1 MHPFNPIFAIII
13 FLIAIFTAYLIRL
26 KYKMNYSK
34 SRNESIDGMRGF
46 LAVAVF
52 IHHAFIWHQF
62 LQSGS
67 WEPPSSNLYA
77 QLGQTSVSLFF
88 MITSFLFISKLLN
101 DGEKGFNWKSFFLSR
116 VFRIVPMYLFSILL
130 ITVSVMIISNWQITT
145 KFSSFLGSV
154 FHWIIFTIDE
164 KPVINNVENMVLINA
179 GVEWS
184 LPYEWLFYFSLPLV
198 SIFLLKVK
206 PKGKYVVLSLLSIIA
221 FYFAHGIKY
230 YTIYPFIGGAVA
242 PLLLRYKVFNIKFD
256 SIVVSIVILLC
267 LFSIFYFNNGLTLRM
282 ILISIVFTCI
292 AMGST
297 VFGLLRN
304 STLKLLGE
312 ISYSTYLLHGL
323 VLFTIFNFGIG
334 LENLKQW
341 TPTEYCLAVFS
352 ITPLVIIVSVLG
364 FKYIE
369 EPFMN
374 KSKLII
380 KKLNP
385 PKHTSPMEREES
397 NPEADIIHIIK
408 YPKRATLVQRE
419 EVNEN

>member
-13 FLIAIFTAYLIRL
+13 FIIAFFTAYLVRL
-26 KYKMNYSK
+26 KYKMNYLK

-62 LQSGS
+62 LQSDS

-88 MITSFLFISKLLN
+88 MITSFLFISKLLK
-101 DGEKGFNWKSFFLSR
+101 DREKGFNWRSFFLSR

-130 ITVSVMIISNWQITT
+130 ITISVMIISDWQINT
-145 KFSSFLGSV
+145 KFSSFLGSI

-164 KPVINNVENMVLINA
+164 RPDINNVENMILINA

-184 LPYEWLFYFSLPLV
+184 LPFEWLFYFSLPLV

-206 PKGKYVVLSLLSIIA
+206 PKGSFIALSLLSIIA
-221 FYFAHGIKY
+221 FYFAHGAKY
-230 YTIYPFIGGAVA
+230 YSIYPFIGGAVA
-242 PLLLRYKVFNIKFD
+242 PLLIRYKVFNIKFD
-256 SIVVSIVILLC
+256 NFIVSIVILLC
-267 LFSIFYFNNGLTLRM
+267 LFSIFYFKNGLTLRT
-282 ILISIVFTCI
+282 ILITIVFTCI

-334 LENLKQW
+334 LENLKRW
-341 TPTEYCLAVFS
+341 TPTEYSLVVFL

-380 KKLNP
+380 KKWNT
-385 PKHTSPMEREES
+385 PKYSSPTEREES
-397 NPEADIIHIIK
+397 NPDADIIHIIK
-408 YPKRATLVQRE
+408 YPKKATHIQRE
-419 EVNEN
+419 EVSEN